1 MKNKKKNIDLINLF
15 INLIFFKMKKIF
27 YVAAAILAAGFV
39 SCSDNNGEGTMQ
51 VPAEE
56 SATAILFNVGNGR
69 VEIQQN
75 APATRG
81 TGTVG
86 DTIGTGNIWHGESLN
101 VYMFKKDSLVLATE
115 NDGTTPIFENA
126 LVYAP
131 DSKKDQTG
139 VVYAD
144 YASTNGVKYYPMQG
158 NYDFFAYRV
167 DGAATSAPYYK
178 MADNTDTDSLIVD
191 VRINGTQD
199 LMIAKATPDTLTVDS
214 ALRARCYSAYSARR
228 GVQPHFKFEHLLSR
242 LKFFA
247 TPNAKKDTIV
257 RIEAI
262 KVLGRD
268 YEKANGM
275 VVKAACTDAE
285 FVISWTGDSISQ
297 LLGNLNNPTSADIAL
312 MQVDTAAINAGNDS
326 VNVDLVALT
335 PFAPVWNAT
344 ADKGVK
350 TQVGESMLLFPA
362 ESYVMEITLSQNIA
376 KAGEPDSI
384 ITNKLYNELK
394 LPVDAQGAPVS
405 FKAGNQYHIN
415 FVVYGLEEIKL
426 ELELTPWNYVEGAND
441 VEINDDVEF

>member
-1 MKNKKKNIDLINLF
+1 
-15 INLIFFKMKKIF
+15 MKKIF

-39 SCSDNNGEGTMQ
+39 SCSDNDTDNTLQ
-51 VPAEE
+51 NPSEE
-56 SATAILFNVGNGR
+56 SATPILFNVGSGR
-69 VEIQQN
+69 VDIQQN

-86 DTIGTGNIWHGESLN
+86 DTIGTGNIWHGEALN

-131 DSKKDQTG
+131 DSRKDQTG

-144 YASTNGVKYYPMQG
+144 YATVNGVKYYPMSG
-158 NYDFFAYRV
+158 NYDFFAYRA
-167 DGAATSAPYYK
+167 DDAAVGVPALN
-178 MADNTDTDSLIVD
+178 ADTTRYILNVEID
-191 VRINGTQD
+191 GTQD
-199 LMIAKATPDTLTVDS
+199 LMIAKAAVSDTITLDS

-247 TPNAKKDTIV
+247 TPNAEKDTIV
-257 RIEAI
+257 RIESI
-262 KVLGRD
+262 KILGKD
-268 YEKANGM
+268 HVKSNGDT
-275 VVKAACTDAE
+275 VKAACTNAE
-285 FVISWTGDSISQ
+285 FSIAW
-297 LLGNLNNPTSADIAL
+297 LGNRPAALLDSLKNPNNVDIAL

-326 VNVDLVALT
+326 INVDLVALT
-335 PFAPVWNAT
+335 PFAPVWDKT
-344 ADKGVK
+344 AGTNGKGVK

-362 ESYVMEITLSQNIA
+362 ESYVMEITLSQNVA
-376 KAGEPDSI
+376 KEGEPADI
-384 ITNKLYNELK
+384 RTNKLYNELK

>member
-1 MKNKKKNIDLINLF
+1 
-15 INLIFFKMKKIF
+15 MKKIF

-39 SCSDNNGEGTMQ
+39 SCSDNDVDGTMQ

-56 SATAILFNVGNGR
+56 SATPILFNVGNGR

-75 APATRG
+75 TPATRG

-126 LVYAP
+126 LVSAP
-131 DSKKDQTG
+131 HSKKDQTG

-144 YASTNGVKYYPMQG
+144 YASENGVKYYPMNG
-158 NYDFFAYRV
+158 NYDFFAYRADDAV
-167 DGAATSAPYYK
+167 NGAPA
-178 MADNTDTDSLIVD
+178 TDSVD
-191 VRINGTQD
+191 VKKATRMFIPVRIDGTQD

-228 GVQPHFKFEHLLSR
+228 SVQPHFKFEHLLSR

-247 TPNAKKDTIV
+247 TPHAKKDTIV
-257 RIEAI
+257 RVESI
-262 KVLGRD
+262 KVLGKD
-268 YEKANGM
+268 W
-275 VVKAACTDAE
+275 VVENADGDTTKFVKGACTDAE
-285 FVISWTGDSISQ
+285 FTIAWVGNRPAALLDS
-297 LLGNLNNPTSADIAL
+297 LKNPNSTDIAL

-335 PFAPVWNAT
+335 PFAPVWNKT
-344 ADKGVK
+344 INEGVK

-394 LPVDAQGAPVS
+394 LPVDAQGAPVG

>member
-1 MKNKKKNIDLINLF
+1 
-15 INLIFFKMKKIF
+15 MKKIF

-39 SCSDNNGEGTMQ
+39 SCSDNDTDNTLQ
-51 VPAEE
+51 NPSEE
-56 SATAILFNVGNGR
+56 SATPILFNVGSGR
-69 VEIQQN
+69 VDVLQN

-86 DTIGTGNIWHGESLN
+86 DTIGTGNIWHGEALN

-131 DSKKDQTG
+131 DSRKDQTG

-144 YASTNGVKYYPMQG
+144 YASENGVKYYPMNG
-158 NYDFFAYRV
+158 NYDFFAYR
-167 DGAATSAPYYK
+167 
-178 MADNTDTDSLIVD
+178 ADDAVNGTPATDSVD
-191 VRINGTQD
+191 VKKATKMFVPVTIDGTQD
-199 LMIAKATPDTLTVDS
+199 LMIAKAAVSDTITLDS

-247 TPNAKKDTIV
+247 TPNAEKDTIV
-257 RIEAI
+257 RVEAI

-285 FVISWTGDSISQ
+285 FTIAWTGDSIVN
-297 LLGNLNNPTSADIAL
+297 LLANLDNPTNADIAL

-335 PFAPVWNAT
+335 PFAPVWNKT
-344 ADKGVK
+344 TNKGVK

-394 LPVDAQGAPVS
+394 LPVDAQGAPVG

>member
-1 MKNKKKNIDLINLF
+1 
-15 INLIFFKMKKIF
+15 MKKIF

-39 SCSDNNGEGTMQ
+39 SCSDNDTDNTLQ
-51 VPAEE
+51 NPSEE
-56 SATAILFNVGNGR
+56 SATPILFNVGSGR
-69 VEIQQN
+69 VDVLQN

-86 DTIGTGNIWHGESLN
+86 DTIGTGNIWHGEALN

-131 DSKKDQTG
+131 DSRKDQTG

-144 YASTNGVKYYPMQG
+144 YASENGVKYYPMSG
-158 NYDFFAYRV
+158 NYDFFAYR
-167 DGAATSAPYYK
+167 
-178 MADNTDTDSLIVD
+178 ADDAVNGTPATDSVD
-191 VRINGTQD
+191 VKKATKMFVPVTIDGTQD
-199 LMIAKATPDTLTVDS
+199 LMIAKAAVSDTITLDS

-247 TPNAKKDTIV
+247 TPNAQKDTIV
-257 RIEAI
+257 RVEAI

-268 YEKANGM
+268 YEKANGT
-275 VVKAACTDAE
+275 VVKAACTDAKFTIAWLGE
-285 FVISWTGDSISQ
+285 RPAA
-297 LLGNLNNPTSADIAL
+297 LLEDLNNANSTDIAL

-326 VNVDLVALT
+326 INVDLVALT
-335 PFAPVWNAT
+335 PFAPVWDKAAN
-344 ADKGVK
+344 KGVK

-394 LPVDAQGAPVS
+394 LPVDAQGAPVN